1 MPARKSPRMT
11 EQSRMDDSSHAMIL
25 GEMRGQLRELVH
37 GQNNLSAKVDG
48 LSREVITLTAL
59 AADMADM
66 KMRLKVLEETGQQQ
80 RGATNLVGWVIRNW
94 PGVVGFLLLIGLIL
108 RSNGKLAL

>member
-1 MPARKSPRMT
+1 MP
-11 EQSRMDDSSHAMIL
+11 EQQEFNDASHAMIL

-59 AADMADM
+59 AADMADL
-66 KMRLKVLEETGQQQ
+66 KMRLKVIEERNSQQ
-80 RGATNLVGWVIRNW
+80 RGAVNLVEWLVKNW
-94 PGVVGFLLLIGLIL
+94 PGMLGFVLLLAIL
-108 RSNGKLAL
+108 LRAQGKL

>member
-1 MPARKSPRMT
+1 MPDATP
-11 EQSRMDDSSHAMIL
+11 DDISTAMLL

-59 AADMADM
+59 AADMADI
-66 KMRLKVLEETGQQQ
+66 KMRMKVLEETRQQQ
-80 RGATNLVGWVIRNW
+80 AGAASFAGWVFKNW
-94 PGVVGFLLLIGLIL
+94 PGVVGFILLIAVIL
-108 RSNGKLAL
+108 RTEGKL

>member
-1 MPARKSPRMT
+1 MT
-11 EQSRMDDSSHAMIL
+11 DQLRDDSSHAMIL

-59 AADMADM
+59 GADMADVKVRM
-66 KMRLKVLEETGQQQ
+66 KVIEERDQQQ
-80 RGATNLVGWVIRNW
+80 KGAASFAAWVFRNW
-94 PGVVGFLLLIGLIL
+94 PGVVGFILLIGIIL
-108 RSNGKLAL
+108 RTEGKL

>member
-1 MPARKSPRMT
+1 MPD
-11 EQSRMDDSSHAMIL
+11 QSRPIEDASHAMIL

-48 LSREVITLTAL
+48 LSREVITLTTL

-66 KMRLKVLEETGQQQ
+66 KSRLKIVEERNQQQ
-80 RGATNLVGWVIRNW
+80 RGAANLVDWLFKNW
-94 PGVVGFLLLIGLIL
+94 PGLVGFVFLIVVFL
-108 RSNGKLAL
+108 RAEGKL

>member
-1 MPARKSPRMT
+1 MADQPRLEDT
-11 EQSRMDDSSHAMIL
+11 SHAMIL

-66 KMRLKVLEETGQQQ
+66 KSRLKVVEELNSQ
-80 RGATNLVGWVIRNW
+80 RKGAASLVEWVFKNW
-94 PGVVGFLLLIGLIL
+94 PGILGFIFLIGLLL
-108 RSNGKLAL
+108 RTEGKL